1 MKKEKGLRI
10 YIHDNS
16 SHSVGA
22 YGRALQALP
31 YEISEIVNPQ
41 GEDHLLPIKNID
53 LLILDLKLGDI
64 SFHKGKIAARDSIRA
79 LSKSFKGK
87 IIIITAISDPF
98 LLDLINS
105 TLFPRAI
112 ISKQDVGLSDLIGA
126 ITIVLQD
133 EKYYSQSVNLKLIK
147 YSEVKLKLDDEQRFI
162 AFALK
167 NGISEKNMAESLG
180 YSTIEVKEKIRLVTE
195 IINNERLNRC

>member
-10 YIHDNS
+10 YIHDDS
-16 SHSVGA
+16 SLSVGA

-31 YEISEIVNPQ
+31 YEISEIVNSP
-41 GEDHLLPIKNID
+41 GEDHLLSIKKID

-64 SFHKGKIAARDSIRA
+64 CFNKGKIAAKDSIRA

-87 IIIITAISDPF
+87 KIIITAISDPF

-105 TLFPRAI
+105 SLFPNAI

-133 EKYYSQSVNLKLIK
+133 EKYYSQSVNLKLKK
-147 YSEVKLKLDDEQRFI
+147 YCEVKFRLDDEQRFI
-162 AFALK
+162 VFALK
-167 NGISEKNMAESLG
+167 NGISEKKMAETLG
-180 YSTIEVKEKIRLVTE
+180 YSIIEVKQKIKMLTE
-195 IINNERLNRC
+195 IVNLEKTL